1 MTQNQKKSITD
12 ILLRKLWAVWAVSGG
27 ALALVLVFAMFIPK
41 VWLPLVVFVI
51 GYALSLIANYMKHGV
66 LSRCTAIVRV
76 VKLTMYW
83 TALIML
89 AINTTRM
96 FYSLDNFFV
105 WSPTNPD
112 IPFIT
117 CLILFPVLTI
127 LSVYVMV
134 RGYSSPIFQI
144 AEDTVT
150 GNGVMASISESETR
164 YQVQLLLIIG
174 VCMSAV
180 DWWYFFTYYY
190 NVNMN
195 TPDRF
200 FFNYM
205 PIGMYLISL
214 FFVWSRYRNMG
225 FVLGPVTM
233 NPHELGLEVRYLV
246 LFDGQL
252 LLQVNEFERWDTP
265 AITYIDTIYKENHD
279 LIASTFGNISGLEN
293 YEVKRLY
300 VTPGVTAE
308 STVEHYA
315 VFVNSNH
322 IPEHWLGSEWFSIGQ
337 IDSLI
342 KHAEAAPDLADEIYR
357 IYTITMAWKTYDREG
372 HRRYPIKQYRP
383 SFRLSDLKDWTVD
396 YGDLRWLRVAQIN
409 QDKPFY
415 KARRFFSKLFS
426 GR

>member
-12 ILLRKLWAVWAVSGG
+12 LLLKKLWALWAVSGG
-27 ALALVLVFAMFIPK
+27 SLALVLTFSIFVPK
-41 VWLPLVVFVI
+41 LWLPLLVFAI
-51 GYALSLIANYMKHGV
+51 GYALTLIINYMKHGV
-66 LSRCTAIVRV
+66 LARCTAILRV
-76 VKLTMYW
+76 TMLTLYW
-83 TALIML
+83 TGFIML
-89 AINTTRM
+89 AINIIRK
-96 FYSLDNFFV
+96 FYSLDQFFT
-105 WSPTNPD
+105 WSPTNSQ

-127 LSVYVMV
+127 LALYVMM
-134 RGYSSPIFQI
+134 RGFSPHTFRI
-144 AEDTVT
+144 ADDTVT
-150 GNGVMASISESETR
+150 GNGVIASISESETH

-190 NVNMN
+190 NVNLN

-205 PIGMYLISL
+205 PIGMYLVSL
-214 FFVWSRYRNMG
+214 FFVWSRYRNMA

-233 NPHELGLEVRYLV
+233 NPHELGLEVRYLI

-252 LLQVNEFERWDTP
+252 LLRQNEFERWDTP
-265 AITYIDTIYKENHD
+265 AITYIDTVHKDND
-279 LIASTFGNISGLEN
+279 ALIKRAFGNISGITD

-300 VTPGVTAE
+300 VTPGVREDT
-308 STVEHYA
+308 TVEHYA
-315 VFVNSNH
+315 VFVTSNY
-322 IPEHWLGSEWFSIGQ
+322 IPSHWSGSEWFSIGQ
-337 IDSLI
+337 IDSII

-357 IYTITMAWKTYDREG
+357 IYTITMAWKTYDRDG
-372 HRRYPIKQYRP
+372 VRRYPIKQYRP

-409 QDKPFY
+409 QDKIFY
-415 KARRFFSKLFS
+415 RIRLFFSKLFS
-426 GR
+426 